1 MAATNGA
8 LIDEINTR
16 EAARRAAAHKPPC
29 AHLKALMWT
38 IGIGLTIALV
48 VIAGN
53 TAMVQ
58 RVSQRQDTT
67 AEKTDTNR
75 GDIREIK
82 TDVKYIR
89 ESLARI
95 ERSMPAHP

>member
-1 MAATNGA
+1 MAASNGT

-16 EAARRAAAHKPPC
+16 EAARRAAAHIPPC
-29 AHLKALMWT
+29 PHLKALIWT
-38 IGIGLTIALV
+38 ISIGLTIALI

-82 TDVKYIR
+82 TDIKYIR
-89 ESLARI
+89 EAVARI
-95 ERSMPAHP
+95 EARAPKP

>member
-1 MAATNGA
+1 MAASNGT

-58 RVSQRQDTT
+58 RVNQKQEANTER
-67 AEKTDTNR
+67 TDTNR
-75 GDIREIK
+75 SDIREIK
-82 TDVKYIR
+82 TDIKYIR
-89 ESLARI
+89 EAVARI
-95 ERSMPAHP
+95 EARAPKP